1 VAALVITAVGLTVT
15 VSVNGVPLHP
25 FMPGVII
32 YIALTGAVVVLVRDS
47 LIKAVAPAPIPL
59 DIPATTAR
67 VHEKD
72 APTVE
77 LVAV

>member
-1 VAALVITAVGLTVT
+1 
-15 VSVNGVPLHP
+15 
-25 FMPGVII
+25 M
-32 YIALTGAVVVLVRDS
+32 RDS
-47 LIKAVAPAPIPL
+47 LISAVSPAPIPL

-67 VHEKD
+67 VHEND